1 MRLLKRSAA
10 ALLMSLCIP
19 AALAD
24 EPADI
29 SHNASLAIYLAPH
42 EYNNPVQLRH
52 AYYTYWVNR
61 GEIVAAVAQNTFR
74 PMFREV
80 SACEGNNAA
89 DVIVWVKPQ
98 LVYNPLMTVYY
109 ADLKVNFYRADGKP
123 IGTLKAKAQR
133 NGFLDSF
140 YYQHTYDVYEDAFRQ
155 IAVQFNQN
163 AALQD
168 AIRQSMAEHVTRA
181 PCAIVGL
188 VPNP

>member
-1 MRLLKRSAA
+1 MGPLKYLAA
-10 ALLMSLCIP
+10 VLLMLVSIP

-24 EPADI
+24 ETSGN
-29 SHNASLAIYLAPH
+29 SHNATLAIYLAPH
-42 EYNNPVQLRH
+42 EYNQPVVLRH

-80 SACEGNNAA
+80 STCEGGNTA
-89 DVIVWVKPQ
+89 DVIAWVRPQ
-98 LVYNPLMTVYY
+98 LFYNPLMEIYY

-123 IGTLKAKAQR
+123 IGTLKSKAQR

-140 YYQHTYDVYEDAFRQ
+140 YYQRSYDVFADAFSKITDQ
-155 IAVQFNQN
+155 LSQN
-163 AALQD
+163 TALQD
-168 AIRQSMAEHVTRA
+168 AIRLSMAEKVAHA

>member
-1 MRLLKRSAA
+1 MERLKQLAA
-10 ALLMSLCIP
+10 ALLMVMSIP

-24 EPADI
+24 EPPG
-29 SHNASLAIYLAPH
+29 SNQNASLAIYLAPH
-42 EYNNPVQLRH
+42 EYNHPVMLRH
-52 AYYTYWVNR
+52 SYYTYWVNR

-80 SACEGNNAA
+80 STCEGNNAA
-89 DVIVWVKPQ
+89 DVIAWVRPQ
-98 LVYNPLMTVYY
+98 LFYNPLMTVYY

-123 IGTLKAKAQR
+123 IGTLKSKAQR

-140 YYQHTYDVYEDAFRQ
+140 YYQHSYDVFADAFSK
-155 IAVQFNQN
+155 ITDQFSQN

-168 AIRQSMAEHVTRA
+168 AIRQSMTEKVAHA